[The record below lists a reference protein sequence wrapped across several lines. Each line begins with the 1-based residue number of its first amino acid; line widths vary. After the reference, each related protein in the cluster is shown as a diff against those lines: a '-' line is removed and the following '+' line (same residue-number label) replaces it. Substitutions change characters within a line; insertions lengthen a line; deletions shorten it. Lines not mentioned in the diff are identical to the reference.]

1 MRPSLKNNNPS
12 RDNVLFLKKIEKRL
26 SGSRILPATGRPVF
40 GPARY
45 EAETLVRHFGGMNR
59 LDLFTGGKPL
69 KASAKSRIHQALRR
83 RLAGRPLA
91 YLLKETEFF
100 GRRFFV
106 TEDTLIP
113 RPETELLVEEAL
125 KVLDANYFLRDRRAP
140 SALAMAATQP
150 RVLDI
155 GTGCGC
161 IAASLTL
168 ERPGCRMTALEF
180 SSRAVKIARK
190 NVRYHHLDEKIE
202 LVQGDLFRG
211 FGKEKKAFWDM
222 IISNPPYIAREDF
235 RKLPKEVLAEPRLAL
250 DGGAGGFAT
259 LDRILDE
266 APAFLKPGG
275 WLLLEIGEGQCAALK
290 KRIGRE
296 KVFKNL
302 RSVKDYNGVGRILVM
317 QKQ

>member
-1 MRPSLKNNNPS
+1 MKNSNFL

-26 SGSRILPATGRPVF
+26 SGARIL
-40 GPARY
+40 PARY

-59 LDLFTGGKPL
+59 LDLFTGAKPL
-69 KASAKSRIHQALRR
+69 EVSAKSRIHQALRR
-83 RLAGRPLA
+83 RLDGQPLA
-91 YLLKETEFF
+91 YLLKDVEFF

-106 TEDTLIP
+106 TKDTLIP
-113 RPETELLVEEAL
+113 RPETEILVEEAL
-125 KVLDANYFLRDRRAP
+125 KILDRIACH
-140 SALAMAATQP
+140 P
-150 RVLDI
+150 RVGEDQIPASAGMTAYSPAILDL
-155 GTGCGC
+155 GTGSGC

>member
-1 MRPSLKNNNPS
+1 LKNSNFS

-69 KASAKSRIHQALRR
+69 KRSAKSRIHRALRR
-83 RLAGRPLA
+83 RLLGWPLA
-91 YLLKETEFF
+91 YLLKDVEFF
-100 GRRFFV
+100 GRCFFV
-106 TEDTLIP
+106 TKDTLIP

-125 KVLDANYFLRDRRAP
+125 KVLKMTAI
-140 SALAMAATQP
+140 QP

-161 IAASLTL
+161 IAVSLTL
-168 ERPGCRMTALEF
+168 ERSGCRMTALEL

-190 NVRYHHLDEKIE
+190 NIKYHHLDKKIE
-202 LVQGDLFRG
+202 LIQGDLFRG
-211 FGKEKKAFWDM
+211 FGKGKKAFWDM
-222 IISNPPYIAREDF
+222 IISNPPYVAREDF
-235 RKLPKEVLAEPRLAL
+235 GKLPKEVLAEPRLAL

-275 WLLLEIGEGQCAALK
+275 WLLLEIGAGQSARLRK
-290 KRIGRE
+290 KMARQT
-296 KVFKNL
+296 VFKNV
-302 RSVKDYNGVGRILVM
+302 RFVKDHSRIKRILVA
-317 QKQ
+317 QAWTS